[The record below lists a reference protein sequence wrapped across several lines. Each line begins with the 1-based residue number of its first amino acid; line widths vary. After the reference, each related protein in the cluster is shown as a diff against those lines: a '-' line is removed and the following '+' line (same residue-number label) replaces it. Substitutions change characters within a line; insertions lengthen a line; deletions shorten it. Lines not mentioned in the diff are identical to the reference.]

1 MRINIDT
8 LTEADLVELNNRIVA
23 RLRFLHD
30 MRAHSKM
37 LEFNLGDRVVFQPDG
52 RPLLFGTLIR
62 YNKKSVTV
70 ITEGGERWNVAPSL
84 LRKLGSAQPGKEEDI
99 ATILHFEP
107 E

>member
-8 LTEADLVELNNRIVA
+8 LTEAELVELNNRIVA

-52 RPLLFGTLIR
+52 RPILIGTLIR

-70 ITEGGERWNVAPSL
+70 ITEGGERWNVSPGL
-84 LRKLGSAQPGKEEDI
+84 LRKLGSAQSRQEEDGSM
-99 ATILHFEP
+99 LSHFES

>member
-8 LTEADLVELNNRIVA
+8 LTEAELVELNNRIVA

-37 LEFNLGDRVVFQPDG
+37 LEFNLGDRVGFQHDG
-52 RPLLFGTLIR
+52 CPLLIGTLIR

-70 ITEGGERWNVAPSL
+70 ITEGGERWNVSPGL
-84 LRKLGSAQPGKEEDI
+84 LRRLGSTQAEQEEDGS
-99 ATILHFEP
+99 ILSHFEP